1 MTTPSDERPL
11 SSEEMIR
18 RAHADLTKPPGVPV
32 PASIPIERP
41 AAAPKPGPPPKTA
54 RRMTRITPKPAASR
68 TGQPNVQAVRAIV
81 AIMVVIALIGLGV
94 AILVTSV
101 ATGP

>member
-1 MTTPSDERPL
+1 
-11 SSEEMIR
+11 
-18 RAHADLTKPPGVPV
+18 
-32 PASIPIERP
+32 
-41 AAAPKPGPPPKTA
+41 
-54 RRMTRITPKPAASR
+54 MTRITPRPAASR

-81 AIMVVIALIGLGV
+81 VVMVVIALIGLGV